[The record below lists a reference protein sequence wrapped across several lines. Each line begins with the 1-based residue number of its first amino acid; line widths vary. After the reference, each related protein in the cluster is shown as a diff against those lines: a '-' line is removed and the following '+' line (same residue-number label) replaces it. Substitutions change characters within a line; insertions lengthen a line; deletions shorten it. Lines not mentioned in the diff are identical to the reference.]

1 MRGGDGSAAEGNLCG
16 WGGDREQPASNSPSV
31 LDEVDGGEQ
40 VGLGEQEVVQG
51 LRDGEVAEVAD
62 EEGDEALE
70 RALRD
75 GDVPPPLRRGLAPPH
90 PRRKAAD
97 AAGIRG
103 DLGQNCLVS
112 PPLPLPRL
120 PILLFLLRRRAVGQ
134 EGFGDGVDDDVG
146 DGIHEA
152 EADAGVKEGRDE
164 RRRLLHREPA
174 ERSLVV
180 PMDVPEQLR
189 QHNTPLLHR
198 RGLVGIGAIAAAPAC
213 RRRRGGG
220 SGASGGAI
228 AAALRCRRHQGRD
241 STGAAPP
248 RGPSL
253 SLPLLLP
260 RVWVSVSFFLSAK
273 KKRSKFHK

>member
-103 DLGQNCLVS
+103 ASDKIAS
-112 PPLPLPRL
+112 SLPLF
-120 PILLFLLRRRAVGQ
+120 LFLDFPSSSSSSDAVQSG
-134 EGFGDGVDDDVG
+134 
-146 DGIHEA
+146 
-152 EADAGVKEGRDE
+152 
-164 RRRLLHREPA
+164 
-174 ERSLVV
+174 
-180 PMDVPEQLR
+180 
-189 QHNTPLLHR
+189 R
-198 RGLVGIGAIAAAPAC
+198 RGSETVLTMMLEMGSMRPKQTPAS
-213 RRRRGGG
+213 RRGGMSAG
-220 SGASGGAI
+220 VSSTRSRPS
-228 AAALRCRRHQGRD
+228 AAL
-241 STGAAPP
+241 
-248 RGPSL
+248 
-253 SLPLLLP
+253 
-260 RVWVSVSFFLSAK
+260 
-273 KKRSKFHK
+273 